1 MRYTKEVF
9 QRLSRGKF
17 ISANSIDAETRAIYD
32 DLEQC
37 REEYEAYFEQIDFQ
51 LLGGNG
57 YFYFSRRDS
66 KVDTMN
72 KLQAMFQWIDILDF
86 LKAFDTTFAA
96 GTQFNLAQI
105 EVQLSNDFELKDKLK
120 ALFPDK
126 SSHREKLEYLVKQML
141 DHDFAEAVN
150 EVEGIYQVTTAFHYI
165 EEIVMTLTIEEEVKN
180 EIPE

>member
-1 MRYTKEVF
+1 
-9 QRLSRGKF
+9 
-17 ISANSIDAETRAIYD
+17 
-32 DLEQC
+32 
-37 REEYEAYFEQIDFQ
+37 
-51 LLGGNG
+51 
-57 YFYFSRRDS
+57 
-66 KVDTMN
+66 
-72 KLQAMFQWIDILDF
+72 
-86 LKAFDTTFAA
+86 
-96 GTQFNLAQI
+96 
-105 EVQLSNDFELKDKLK
+105 VQLSNDFELKDKLK